1 MNAGVRSQES
11 GVRIAAL
18 SLLVG
23 SVCFGA
29 IDPVS
34 WTLSSD
40 ALRAAPGATVPLQL
54 TSKIDEGWHIYSVAT
69 PAPRNVKI
77 TIGDSAVHVFQPKPE
92 QKFDEVLGEKVE
104 FYEKEA
110 VFWVPF

>member
-1 MNAGVRSQES
+1 MKAEVRSQES
-11 GVRIAAL
+11 GVKIAAL
-18 SLLVG
+18 LLLLG

-29 IDPVS
+29 LDPVS

-40 ALRAAPGATVPLQL
+40 VLKAAPGATIPLRV
-54 TSKIDEGWHIYSVAT
+54 TAKIDDGWHIYAVTT
-69 PAPRNVKI
+69 PPPRNVKI

-110 VFWVPF
+110 VF